1 MKKDGENVLNVDILF
16 LIINVKIYLGVDNML
31 SPKLET
37 ERLILRRYEETDID
51 MQYEVLTDNRLT
63 KYIKF
68 PNLTKEEELEC
79 IKDWIKNADDSKYEK
94 WVITLKSDNTP
105 IGNISVNGIEKR
117 HNYCNVGY
125 VILYAY
131 WGKVMHQKH

>member
-1 MKKDGENVLNVDILF
+1 
-16 LIINVKIYLGVDNML
+16 ML

-51 MQYEVLTDNRLT
+51 MQYEVLTDNRLAE
-63 KYIKF
+63 YIKF

-94 WVITLKSDNTP
+94 WVITLKGDNTP
-105 IGNISVNGIEKR
+105 IGNISVNRIEKK

-131 WGKVMHQKH
+131 WGKVMHQKL

>member
-16 LIINVKIYLGVDNML
+16 SIINVKIYLGVDNML

-51 MQYEVLTDNRLT
+51 MQYEVLTDNRLAE
-63 KYIKF
+63 YIKF

-94 WVITLKSDNTP
+94 W
-105 IGNISVNGIEKR
+105 
-117 HNYCNVGY
+117 
-125 VILYAY
+125 
-131 WGKVMHQKH
+131 

>member
-16 LIINVKIYLGVDNML
+16 SIINVKIYLGVDNML

-51 MQYEVLTDNRLT
+51 MQYEVLTDNRLAE
-63 KYIKF
+63 YIKF

-94 WVITLKSDNTP
+94 WVITLKGDNTP
-105 IGNISVNGIEKR
+105 IGNISVNRIEKK

>member
-16 LIINVKIYLGVDNML
+16 SIINVKIYLGVDNML

-51 MQYEVLTDNRLT
+51 MQYEVLTDNRLA
-63 KYIKF
+63 KYINF

-94 WVITLKSDNTP
+94 WVITLKGDNTP
-105 IGNISVNGIEKR
+105 IGNISVNRIEKK